1 MIFPGNIKGLASV
14 ASAARHFT
22 EVDLLNFRDE
32 NFNIPDDGISSD
44 VAGLDEDDL
53 DAQDGDFAME
63 APDVDIVFVNE
74 DDLEVNLAAV
84 DIVENAGR
92 GRPQNVR
99 VADFKWSCE
108 RANIEISNF
117 SQAVGPTKVMPDNSV
132 AVDFF
137 QLFVDNCIFGNIAR
151 ETNRYACQSL
161 EAKHKD
167 PNNWK
172 DVCLEELK
180 AFLGLLIGMS
190 IHRLPWLRDYWSSD
204 WIQGIP
210 TFSKIMSRDRFLA
223 IWNNLHLS
231 DNTQMPQPGQPDHD
245 KLFKVR
251 EFLDDMKANFHLN
264 NNPHREQAIDE
275 AMIKYKGR
283 TSLVHAHE
291 THQERYQNVVQG
303 RQHKWI
309 PV

>member
-1 MIFPGNIKGLASV
+1 M

-151 ETNRYACQSL
+151 ETNRYARQSL

-172 DVCLEELK
+172 DVC
-180 AFLGLLIGMS
+180 
-190 IHRLPWLRDYWSSD
+190 
-204 WIQGIP
+204 
-210 TFSKIMSRDRFLA
+210 
-223 IWNNLHLS
+223 
-231 DNTQMPQPGQPDHD
+231 
-245 KLFKVR
+245 
-251 EFLDDMKANFHLN
+251 
-264 NNPHREQAIDE
+264 
-275 AMIKYKGR
+275 
-283 TSLVHAHE
+283 
-291 THQERYQNVVQG
+291 
-303 RQHKWI
+303 
-309 PV
+309 